1 MAELNKRII
10 TSFSLLVALYL
21 SIINIYILTI
31 ISLLVYIETFYEIF
45 NILKN
50 IYKKKIKLYVFVFFS
65 NIYLLCIILYIWTIL
80 VLNLEEE
87 KLYLFIYITISIS
100 SDIGGYIF
108 GNIFKGKRLTKIS
121 PKKTYSGMIGS
132 YLLSFIITYL
142 LFHNFTSIKSL
153 LLICL
158 LISTVNQLGDL
169 FISLLKRKA
178 KIKDTGKILPGHGG
192 LLDRFDGIIFAI
204 PFGVIITK
212 IIWLKM

>member
-80 VLNLEEE
+80 VLNLEDE

-212 IIWLKM
+212 II

>member
-1 MAELNKRII
+1 M
-10 TSFSLLVALYL
+10 
-21 SIINIYILTI
+21 
-31 ISLLVYIETFYEIF
+31 
-45 NILKN
+45 
-50 IYKKKIKLYVFVFFS
+50 YVFVFFS

-80 VLNLEEE
+80 ALNLEDE

-212 IIWLKM
+212 II

>member
-80 VLNLEEE
+80 VLNLEDE

-204 PFGVIITK
+204 PFGAIITK
-212 IIWLKM
+212 II

>member
-80 VLNLEEE
+80 ALNLEDE

-212 IIWLKM
+212 II

>member
-80 VLNLEEE
+80 VLNLEDE

-108 GNIFKGKRLTKIS
+108 GNIIKGKRLTKIS

-212 IIWLKM
+212 II

>member
-80 VLNLEEE
+80 ALNLEDE

-108 GNIFKGKRLTKIS
+108 GNIIKGKRLTKIS

-212 IIWLKM
+212 II

>member
-50 IYKKKIKLYVFVFFS
+50 IYKKKIKLYILVFFS
-65 NIYLLCIILYIWTIL
+65 NIYLLCLILYIWTIL
-80 VLNLEEE
+80 VLNLEDE
-87 KLYLFIYITISIS
+87 KLYLLIYITISIS

-108 GNIFKGKRLTKIS
+108 GNIFKGKKLTKIS

-142 LFHNFTSIKSL
+142 LFHNFTSIKTL

-158 LISTVNQLGDL
+158 LISTINQLGDL

-212 IIWLKM
+212 II

>member
-21 SIINIYILTI
+21 SIINIYILII

-50 IYKKKIKLYVFVFFS
+50 IYKKKIKLYILVFFS
-65 NIYLLCIILYIWTIL
+65 NIYLLCLILYIWTIL
-80 VLNLEEE
+80 VLNLEDE
-87 KLYLFIYITISIS
+87 KLYLLIYITISIS

-108 GNIFKGKRLTKIS
+108 GNIFKGKKLTKIS

-142 LFHNFTSIKSL
+142 LFHNFTSIKTL

-158 LISTVNQLGDL
+158 LISTINQLGDL

-212 IIWLKM
+212 II